1 MDLDLFVRET
11 VAKSTQQQRFYH
23 FTDRSNLPLIRTHG
37 LIATSGLKSANLFAN
52 VKTGGDALSLQSDA
66 AKGTDKFVCLC
77 FRPNHPMVHV
87 AMNDDRKLDPVYLEI
102 DPERVTLT
110 GLPAGPQSAPS
121 LQRLVEAGLR
131 AQLSMQS
138 LVTGQMQVELDL
150 RPETPARLI
159 GAGAADVPELPAIPS
174 DFEELRQQLVRTPI
188 AETVAQA
195 GRTLVAVEKLA
206 NRINAELDPL
216 AASAQRTL
224 DSATHTLVIA
234 EASIQ
239 HLQEDATATLEELR
253 ALANDGHR
261 QLDNRSRELSR
272 VLVSADQALHSA
284 NTFMDSAD
292 NLVARRSPARTN
304 LEAALRDLADTARA
318 LRGFSQTV
326 ERNPNALLLG
336 RLGQ

>member
-1 MDLDLFVRET
+1 MRVNRATVIGAFVLGGIGVAVAAILFFGTFHLFTHTARAVVFFEGSIGGLSPGAPVAFRGVRIGSVASTALIVNRSDL
-11 VAKSTQQQRFYH
+11 KTQ
-23 FTDRSNLPLIRTHG
+23 I
-37 LIATSGLKSANLFAN
+37 
-52 VKTGGDALSLQSDA
+52 
-66 AKGTDKFVCLC
+66 
-77 FRPNHPMVHV
+77 
-87 AMNDDRKLDPVYLEI
+87 PVYLEI

>member
-1 MDLDLFVRET
+1 MRANRATVIGAFVLGGIGVAVAAILFFGTFRLFTHTTRAVVFFEGSIGGLSPGAPVAFRGVRIGSVASTALIVDRGDL
-11 VAKSTQQQRFYH
+11 
-23 FTDRSNLPLIRTHG
+23 
-37 LIATSGLKSANLFAN
+37 
-52 VKTGGDALSLQSDA
+52 KT
-66 AKGTDKFVCLC
+66 
-77 FRPNHPMVHV
+77 RI
-87 AMNDDRKLDPVYLEI
+87 PVYLEI

-121 LQRLVEAGLR
+121 LPRLVEAGLR
-131 AQLSMQS
+131 AELTMQS

-150 RPETPARLI
+150 RPDTPARLI
-159 GAGAADVPELPAIPS
+159 GAGAADVPEIPAIPS

-195 GRTLVAVEKLA
+195 ARTLGAIEKLA
-206 NRINAELDPL
+206 NRIDAELDPL
-216 AASAQRTL
+216 TASAQRTL
-224 DSATHTLVIA
+224 GSATDTLVTA
-234 EASIQ
+234 GASIQ
-239 HLQEDATATLEELR
+239 RLQEDATATLEDVR
-253 ALANDGHR
+253 ALVHDGHR

-272 VLVSADQALHSA
+272 VLLSADQALHSA
-284 NTFMDSAD
+284 NTLMDSAD
-292 NLVARRSPARTN
+292 SLVARRSPARTN

>member
-1 MDLDLFVRET
+1 MRANRATVIGAFVLGGIGVAVAAILFFGTFHLFTHTARAVVFFEGSIGGLSPGAPVAFRGVRIGS
-11 VAKSTQQQRFYH
+11 VASTALIV
-23 FTDRSNLPLIRTHG
+23 DRSD
-37 LIATSGLKSANLFAN
+37 LK
-52 VKTGGDALSLQSDA
+52 TQI
-66 AKGTDKFVCLC
+66 
-77 FRPNHPMVHV
+77 
-87 AMNDDRKLDPVYLEI
+87 PVYLEI

-131 AQLSMQS
+131 AQLTMQS

-150 RPETPARLI
+150 RPDTPARLI
-159 GAGAADVPELPAIPS
+159 GAGPADVPELPAIPS

-206 NRINAELDPL
+206 NRIDAELDPL

-224 DSATHTLVIA
+224 DSATHTLVTA
-234 EASIQ
+234 GASIQ
-239 HLQEDATATLEELR
+239 HLQEDAMATLEEVR

-272 VLVSADQALHSA
+272 VLLSADQALHSA
-284 NTFMDSAD
+284 NTFLDSAD
-292 NLVARRSPARTN
+292 SLVARRSPARTN